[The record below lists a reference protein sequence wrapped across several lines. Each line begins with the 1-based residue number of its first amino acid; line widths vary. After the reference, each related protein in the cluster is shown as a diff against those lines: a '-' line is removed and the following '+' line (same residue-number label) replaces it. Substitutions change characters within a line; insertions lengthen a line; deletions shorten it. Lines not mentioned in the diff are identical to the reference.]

1 MQPQFTRHVGRKRS
15 LTAGA
20 VKGLRTRCRWLG
32 CPACRPGCAIRQS
45 RTSSHRLSPW
55 GAILQHRSSTLS
67 ALTPPNS
74 GTLRTP
80 LEPGVSWNGHGSACP
95 RWTGIRSWLFE
106 IYLRSEY
113 RWSQTPPLAWRAIAE
128 IERTSRLWPE
138 RVYGICRS
146 ELALKVGL
154 RHTDTTPELQR
165 LMTVTHWRTPPQVS
179 PTTRRVYK

>member
-1 MQPQFTRHVGRKRS
+1 MCVAVACATRSAPWPQRLLRGFVHAAGGWAVRPVGLAVQSGR
-15 LTAGA
+15 AG
-20 VKGLRTRCRWLG
+20 RRRIG
-32 CPACRPGCAIRQS
+32 CLHEEPSCNIVPPPCLLS
-45 RTSSHRLSPW
+45 R
-55 GAILQHRSSTLS
+55 
-67 ALTPPNS
+67 PPNS

-113 RWSQTPPLAWRAIAE
+113 RWAQTPPLAWRAIAE
-128 IERTSRLWPE
+128 IERTSRLRPE

-154 RHTDTTPELQR
+154 RH
-165 LMTVTHWRTPPQVS
+165 PPS
-179 PTTRRVYK
+179 LRGA